1 MRGFFI
7 KSKTYLHNYMSKV
20 IEYIK
25 ETKAELG
32 NVVWP
37 TRAQTIFYSIIVIV
51 LSVAI
56 AYFLGF
62 FDFLFSLGLEK
73 LLSL

>member
-1 MRGFFI
+1 
-7 KSKTYLHNYMSKV
+7 MSKV